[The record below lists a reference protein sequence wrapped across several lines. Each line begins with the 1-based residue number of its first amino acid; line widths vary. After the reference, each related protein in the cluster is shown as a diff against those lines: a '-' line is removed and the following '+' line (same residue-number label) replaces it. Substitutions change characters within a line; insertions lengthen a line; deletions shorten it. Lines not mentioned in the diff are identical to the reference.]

1 MLNKQKESRNS
12 ELEENK
18 AIREKIR
25 DAIEVYKVKEAKYQS
40 GMTEYQTKVQ
50 ETEKNFKSLIDTR
63 VTKLLNKANSE
74 KTKYDKLNV
83 SCQDLTTTIK
93 GIVEKFDTVKT
104 QIEEGDS
111 KMKGFNASIEQLK
124 LENQLLD
131 TEITNYTNFGS

>member
-1 MLNKQKESRNS
+1 M
-12 ELEENK
+12 
-18 AIREKIR
+18 
-25 DAIEVYKVKEAKYQS
+25 
-40 GMTEYQTKVQ
+40 
-50 ETEKNFKSLIDTR
+50 
-63 VTKLLNKANSE
+63 
-74 KTKYDKLNV
+74 
-83 SCQDLTTTIK
+83 TTTIK